1 MESNLAEARNATTV
15 YYLSIE
21 HKELIYAILSWVGK
35 VAEGH
40 HSPSAED
47 VWLATEEGA
56 YACTLVSTHLTGILN
71 KPESF

>member
-1 MESNLAEARNATTV
+1 MP
-15 YYLSIE
+15 YYLGWE
-21 HKELIYAILSWVGK
+21 KW
-35 VAEGH
+35 AEGH